1 VDPAEKPALESL
13 RELASKQF
21 GSRSGEFLS
30 AYAASTDAEAVRVLD
45 DYAGDSFIAHSTWAW
60 LEAQVKT
67 GDAPVFRYHFDL
79 GSPGD
84 PNHPASIGAFHSDDI
99 EYVFG
104 NLDSRKGAHWRPE
117 DYQLSELM
125 QNYWTNF
132 ARTGN
137 PNGPNLPDWP
147 SYNAAG
153 KWQVMHLG
161 PNAKAE
167 PDQHRDRYVFLQ
179 QVWGK

>member
-1 VDPAEKPALESL
+1 ME
-13 RELASKQF
+13 
-21 GSRSGEFLS
+21 
-30 AYAASTDAEAVRVLD
+30 
-45 DYAGDSFIAHSTWAW
+45 
-60 LEAQVKT
+60 T

-104 NLDSRKGAHWRPE
+104 NLESRKGAHWRPE

-147 SYNAAG
+147 VYNAAG
-153 KWQVMHLG
+153 KWQGMHLG
-161 PNAKAE
+161 PDAKAE
-167 PDQHRDRYVFLQ
+167 PDQHRDRYLFLR
-179 QVWGK
+179 QVWEK